1 MRKQTRNKLKL
12 DNKAIDK
19 IKVEDLD
26 FSYINKAGETKFKK
40 IIQIPFDVPHKS
52 IMQGL
57 LLSIQK
63 NGSKHFWLRF
73 WFNSKPDY
81 WTIGKYTEEFGVKEV
96 EDKLYPIIRSHKN
109 DKGYWIKNPKETEAN
124 DKVKQDRVIETEK
137 YVEQSRKTINEVI
150 IELMKANM
158 PKIKA
163 EGTLCAKSIREQSR
177 FLIGQNKK
185 GTWTSYYNQ

>member
-1 MRKQTRNKLKL
+1 
-12 DNKAIDK
+12 
-19 IKVEDLD
+19 
-26 FSYINKAGETKFKK
+26 
-40 IIQIPFDVPHKS
+40 
-52 IMQGL
+52 MQGL

-124 DKVKQDRVIETEK
+124 DSKMMISTCTSNKNVPAR
-137 YVEQSRKTINEVI
+137 R
-150 IELMKANM
+150 M
-158 PKIKA
+158 P
-163 EGTLCAKSIREQSR
+163 G
-177 FLIGQNKK
+177 
-185 GTWTSYYNQ
+185 